1 MTRHQS
7 SVTVISWIPSEA
19 IRGLPNLPFQVG
31 VTHIDEPPPDRL
43 DSVDDLIE
51 ERKLR
56 FANVLE
62 GWIEVDERGIVGYG
76 GEGGGHMGSSV
87 VSVGARSLSLPGL
100 SLPDLRPDPVIG
112 PQSVTFRQTAGG
124 RASLPAPRRVKHKPF
139 IQISSPVVWTTVE
152 LEIFADGKA
161 EGRLVG
167 SSPFPRHWVYDGT
180 GKLAAKSGLIDFK
193 QWYHHAFGGVT
204 PWEAADLDALTTEV
218 ETELERCLSSTIMRT
233 SGRTQ
238 RRKLQTG
245 EILYHQGDEGED
257 LFLVLD
263 GVATVEVD
271 GEIVAE
277 IGPGAVMGERAL
289 IEGGRRTA
297 TVRAVT
303 PLRGV
308 VVPPELVDRE
318 ALEKLST
325 SHRREED
332 L

>member
-1 MTRHQS
+1 MRHQS

-31 VTHIDEPPPDRL
+31 VTHIDDPPPDRL
-43 DSVDDLIE
+43 DSVVDLVE

-76 GEGGGHMGSSV
+76 GGGGGHMGNSV
-87 VSVGARSLSLPGL
+87 VTVGTRSLSLPGL
-100 SLPDLRPDPVIG
+100 SLPELRPDPVVS
-112 PQSVTFRQTAGG
+112 PESVTFRQTAGG

-152 LEIFADGKA
+152 LEIFADGNA

-167 SSPFPRHWVYDGT
+167 SSPFPRHWVYDAT
-180 GKLAAKSGLIDFK
+180 GKLTAKSGLIDFK

-218 ETELERCLSSTIMRT
+218 ETELERCLSSSIMRT

-238 RRKLQTG
+238 RRRLKSG
-245 EILYHQGDEGED
+245 ETLYRQGDDGAD

-263 GVATVEVD
+263 GVASVEVD
-271 GEIVAE
+271 GEILAE
-277 IGPGAVMGERAL
+277 MGPGAVLGERAV
-289 IEGGRRTA
+289 IEGGHRTA

-308 VVPPELVDRE
+308 VVPPELIDRE
-318 ALEKLST
+318 ALEELS
-325 SHRREED
+325 SSRRREEE

>member
-1 MTRHQS
+1 MRHQS

-31 VTHIDEPPPDRL
+31 VTHIDDPPPDRL
-43 DSVDDLIE
+43 DNVHDLLE

-76 GEGGGHMGSSV
+76 GGGGGHMGSSV

-100 SLPDLRPDPVIG
+100 SLPELRPDPVVS
-112 PQSVTFRQTAGG
+112 PESVTFRQTAGG

-167 SSPFPRHWVYDGT
+167 SSPFPRHWVYDAT
-180 GKLAAKSGLIDFK
+180 GKLVAKSGLIDFK

-218 ETELERCLSSTIMRT
+218 ETELERCLSSSIMRT
-233 SGRTQ
+233 SRRTQ
-238 RRKLQTG
+238 RRRLQSG
-245 EILYHQGDEGED
+245 ETLYRQGDDGAD

-271 GEIVAE
+271 GEILAE
-277 IGPGAVMGERAL
+277 MGPGAVLGERAV

-318 ALEKLST
+318 ALEKLSST
-325 SHRREED
+325 RRREED